1 MADERGRRIFRADLY
16 NKRHIRNLIAQSRAI
31 QSLFDDLSRE
41 AARIGEATKFN
52 DPSEPFYWR
61 DHPAAQK
68 QVDELLASVAQ
79 QMQLTIEEGNKQE
92 WLLANAKNDEMVK
105 TILSSSNIP
114 KARLAQFTARNL
126 DALEAFQSR
135 KVGGMNLSDRVWA
148 LRDNLKGELELALD
162 IGLGEGCSAD
172 RLSRDVRQYLKEP
185 NKLFRRVKDKH
196 GVLRLSQSAAAYH
209 PGRGVYRSSYK
220 NALRMTATENNMAYR
235 TADHE
240 RWQQIDFVIGI
251 EIQLSNNHPVVDIC
265 DELKGVYPKDFK
277 FTGWHPFCRC
287 HAVAKL
293 PSQEEFVKYQ
303 QAMID
308 GEDVSD
314 WKFKGEV
321 TEMPKQWNDWLEEN
335 AERISSAQSLPYFL
349 SDNAGLIGLSESQ
362 KAIES
367 LIFSDNNRRTINN
380 VSKIYDEL
388 IEGNWKY
395 SMPLDEYASGSAE
408 INDVAR
414 FGKLMTESYNSN
426 YVEDWEESIK
436 MLDKVLDELPRL
448 PQDIDLF
455 RYSNTLGGLRIKG
468 MSLKEINS
476 LAGETFVDKGFTSF
490 SFSRKFVEGN
500 IDAEDYVIVLK
511 AQKGLKGASIANTSA
526 FNTLER
532 QEEFLVA
539 RNTGYKIM
547 GAKEVK
553 GKKYLFVEVDNESAH
568 KYGDL
573 GAHKMSSRAAGKA
586 ASALYS
592 VPENN
597 VQPVMSV
604 ELKANRNKLA
614 EAVGIP
620 KSNIK
625 ENMTHYDANSGLAN
639 VDLHKSGGDEN
650 CALSVLSYEA
660 RRRGVNVTA
669 LPYSSDE
676 KSWRFK
682 IGTDE
687 YSHGAWQNAGQGSRV
702 KIINGMVD
710 PKSLE
715 QQTKA
720 VGRYHLSWDY
730 VERGIDGEKYGH
742 MLVAERLK
750 SGELVIYCPQKNAY
764 WSVGEFMGIEKGSFV
779 VRRVDNKL
787 FNVEVLSQLVRPL

>member
-162 IGLGEGCSAD
+162 IGLGEGRSAD

-335 AERISSAQSLPYFL
+335 ATRIENAKSLPYFL
-349 SDNAGLIGLSESQ
+349 IDNPTTASDYI
-362 KAIES
+362 
-367 LIFSDNNRRTINN
+367 
-380 VSKIYDEL
+380 V
-388 IEGNWKY
+388 NW
-395 SMPLDEYASGSAE
+395 AE
-408 INDVAR
+408 
-414 FGKLMTESYNSN
+414 
-426 YVEDWEESIK
+426 
-436 MLDKVLDELPRL
+436 
-448 PQDIDLF
+448 
-455 RYSNTLGGLRIKG
+455 
-468 MSLKEINS
+468 
-476 LAGETFVDKGFTSF
+476 
-490 SFSRKFVEGN
+490 
-500 IDAEDYVIVLK
+500 
-511 AQKGLKGASIANTSA
+511 
-526 FNTLER
+526 
-532 QEEFLVA
+532 
-539 RNTGYKIM
+539 
-547 GAKEVK
+547 GAKRPLSPIEIAAK
-553 GKKYLFVEVDNESAH
+553 RHAQRTPDDVEKIRKRWNSRRLSA
-568 KYGDL
+568 
-573 GAHKMSSRAAGKA
+573 
-586 ASALYS
+586 
-592 VPENN
+592 
-597 VQPVMSV
+597 
-604 ELKANRNKLA
+604 
-614 EAVGIP
+614 I
-620 KSNIK
+620 
-625 ENMTHYDANSGLAN
+625 
-639 VDLHKSGGDEN
+639 
-650 CALSVLSYEA
+650 YEA
-660 RRRGVNVTA
+660 RRKGLLPDEVWEAAREIENSIFLGDQDDANKRLMLLEAAIRRHQARTPDMIRKIQDAADERKYGNVYVEQIHEIEKSLGVKRGKRMSHNEANLGNVNPNYVTGNREYHVNCSSCSGVYWLRRMGFNVETLPNNSSNPLVQALSRGETAWDKWIDGKKDYIKTYDWMQNKGYKRMNEKRYMEFIKENATEAGIYELNLGWKGGGGHSTLIEVDNAGNVTLIDQQIVGVKRTLSTYLA
-669 LPYSSDE
+669 AAQGILP
-676 KSWRFK
+676 
-682 IGTDE
+682 TD
-687 YSHGAWQNAGQGSRV
+687 
-702 KIINGMVD
+702 
-710 PKSLE
+710 
-715 QQTKA
+715 T
-720 VGRYHLSWDY
+720 
-730 VERGIDGEKYGH
+730 RGI
-742 MLVAERLK
+742 L
-750 SGELVIYCPQKNAY
+750 
-764 WSVGEFMGIEKGSFV
+764 
-779 VRRVDNKL
+779 RVDNRA
-787 FNVEVLSQLVRPL
+787 FNSHYARIAKVK

>member
-1 MADERGRRIFRADLY
+1 MADERGRRIFRADIY
-16 NKRHIRNLIAQSRAI
+16 DKRHIRNLIAQSRAI
-31 QSLFDDLSRE
+31 QSLFDELSRD
-41 AARIGEATKFN
+41 AARIGEGTRFN
-52 DPSEPFYWR
+52 DPDAPFYWKN
-61 DHPAAQK
+61 HPAAQK

-79 QMQLTIEEGNKQE
+79 QMQLIIEEGNKQE

-114 KARLAQFTARNL
+114 KSRLAQFSARNL
-126 DALEAFQSR
+126 DALAAFQTR
-135 KVGGMNLSDRVWA
+135 KIGGMNLSDRVWA

-162 IGLGEGCSAD
+162 IGLGEGRSAD
-172 RLSRDVRQYLKEP
+172 HLSRDVRQYLKEP
-185 NKLFRRVKDKH
+185 NKLFRRVRDKH

-293 PSQEEFVKYQ
+293 PSADEFIKYQ

-308 GEDVSD
+308 GEDVSN

-321 TEMPKQWNDWLEEN
+321 TEMPEQWNKWLEEN

-349 SDNAGLIGLSESQ
+349 SDNAGLIGLSEPQ
-362 KAIES
+362 NLIES
-367 LIFSDNNRRTINN
+367 LTFDDNNRRTINS
-380 VSKIYDEL
+380 VSKVYDKL
-388 IEGNWKY
+388 IEGNHNY
-395 SMPLDEYASGSAE
+395 AISLDEYTTGSTE
-408 INDVAR
+408 INEVAR
-414 FGKLMTESYNSN
+414 FGKITSFSYNDGT
-426 YVEDWEESIK
+426 VEDWKYSIK
-436 MLDKVLDELPRL
+436 LLDKTLDELPRL
-448 PQDIDLF
+448 PQNIDLF
-455 RYSNTLGGLRIKG
+455 RFSNTLGGLRIKG
-468 MSLKEINS
+468 MSINEINS

-490 SFSRKFVEGN
+490 SFSRKFVEKN

-511 AQKGLKGASIANTSA
+511 AQKGLKGASLANTSA
-526 FNTLER
+526 YNDFER

-539 RNTGYKIM
+539 RNTGYKIL

-553 GKKYLFVEVDNESAH
+553 GKKYLFVEVNNDSGH

-586 ASALYS
+586 ASTAYS
-592 VPENN
+592 KPENN
-597 VQPVMSV
+597 IQPAMSA
-604 ELKANRNKLA
+604 ELKENRNKLA

-620 KSNIK
+620 KSDVK

-669 LPYSSDE
+669 LPYSSNE

-687 YSHGAWQNAGQGSRV
+687 YSHEAWQNAGHGSRV

-730 VERGIDGEKYGH
+730 MGRSIDGEKYGH

-750 SGELVIYCPQKNAY
+750 SGELIIYCPQKNAY
-764 WSVGEFMGIEKGSFV
+764 WSVGEFIGIEKGTFV